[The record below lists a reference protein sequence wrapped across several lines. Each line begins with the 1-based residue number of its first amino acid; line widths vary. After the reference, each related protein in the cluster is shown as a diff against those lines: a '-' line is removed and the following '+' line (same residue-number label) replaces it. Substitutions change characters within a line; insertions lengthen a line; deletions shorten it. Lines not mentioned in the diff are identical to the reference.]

1 MNIKKT
7 VNVKF
12 NSNFKLSGTND
23 DATYYID
30 WSAMLK
36 NDGQHYSVIFSY
48 ISQAQLANVNDQTLM
63 PSVYT
68 NIY

>member
-23 DATYYID
+23 DAMYYID
-30 WSAMLK
+30 WSAILK
-36 NDGQHYSVIFSY
+36 NDGQHYSVVFTI
-48 ISQAQLANVNDQTLM
+48 TKCK
-63 PSVYT
+63 
-68 NIY
+68 